1 MQRFFQCDINVF
13 FPGILRYIRLLTDKC
28 QISDHRSER
37 CLQIMCH
44 IHDHIVFALICFFG
58 RLRICIILQTHLIHL
73 PLQLGKLLRKF
84 DQLIF
89 IGIHFWNRH
98 LYLFHAIRDF
108 GEHAQRIGN
117 GNQKHAHKRDRGNMC
132 LHPLKDQIPR
142 ILRIP
147 HDLTAE
153 KCTDD
158 IPYRKDTD
166 AQKHMKKISSS
177 PLAQQ
182 FCFVHPLLLQF
193 ISNAPDGLDK
203 LRFSAVFMHFFP
215 YPADMHKHR
224 IVAVIIL
231 FFPDTFE
238 QFFGSDRLIQVLTKI
253 TQNFKFDWCKFQ
265 IFAI

>member
-1 MQRFFQCDINVF
+1 MRYQCI
-13 FPGILRYIRLLTDKC
+13 FPGILRYIRLL
-28 QISDHRSER
+28 
-37 CLQIMCH
+37 
-44 IHDHIVFALICFFG
+44 
-58 RLRICIILQTHLIHL
+58 IHL
-73 PLQLGKLLRKF
+73 PFQLGKLLRKF
-84 DQLIF
+84 NQLIF
-89 IGIHFWNRH
+89 IGIHFWNWY

-117 GNQKHAHKRDRGNMC
+117 GNQKHAHKRDRDNMC

-142 ILRIP
+142 IP
-147 HDLTAE
+147 HDLTVE

-203 LRFSAVFMHFFP
+203 LRFSAVFMHFLP
-215 YPADMHKHR
+215 NLPTQRK
-224 IVAVIIL
+224 AVHIR
-231 FFPDTFE
+231 
-238 QFFGSDRLIQVLTKI
+238 QHHIQDSRSMCSLS
-253 TQNFKFDWCKFQ
+253 TQSKASCPQ
-265 IFAI
+265 